1 MTPASR
7 QPQAHRVVVREVN
20 EEARNVRGLVLE
32 LPDGAK
38 VDFEPGQFI
47 RLRFPTEREWRDY
60 SLCSPPPA
68 SGRFRIC
75 LARAGRF
82 TERLFELK
90 PGDELSAEGPMG
102 AWHFRDEGRPVV
114 LVSGGTGV
122 TPFRSIIEHLL
133 GKGLPR
139 PVSLFYSARTPADI
153 LFRDDLASYP
163 SRGVPVLVTVTRPQ
177 ELAPGEHW
185 DGPVGR
191 LTASLIR
198 ERTPAFG
205 ESAFYLCGPA
215 RLVTSLRD
223 ALLALEVPRERLH
236 YDAWVEGAGA

>member
-1 MTPASR
+1 MTQPSR
-7 QPQAHRVVVREVN
+7 QAPVNRVVVGEVK

-32 LPDGAK
+32 LPGQTTL
-38 VDFEPGQFI
+38 DFEPGQFV

-60 SLCSPPPA
+60 SVCSPPPA
-68 SGRFRIC
+68 NGRFRVA
-75 LARAGRF
+75 LAKAGRF

-114 LVSGGTGV
+114 LVSGGTGI
-122 TPFRSIIEHLL
+122 TPFRSIVEHLVAR
-133 GKGLPR
+133 GLPR

-153 LFRDDLASYP
+153 LFKDDLASYP
-163 SRGVPVLVTVTRPQ
+163 GRGVPVLITVTRPQ
-177 ELAPGEHW
+177 DLGRGERW

-198 ERTPAFG
+198 ERTPAFA

-215 RLVTSLRD
+215 RLVTGLRD
-223 ALLALEVPRERLH
+223 ALLALDVPRERLH
-236 YDAWVEGAGA
+236 YDAWVEGADA